1 MGLTK
6 KLNKVEDLVMRHL
19 RDHEVIIDNTKFLY
33 YSVLQEFYRATSAKG
48 RLCDEDNFLSD
59 LYDLLHFAPCDE
71 SIQRSRRRIQN
82 KLKMYRSSKAVQ
94 EMRKKA
100 EDTYYT
106 WSFED

>member
-19 RDHEVIIDNTKFLY
+19 RDHDVCRDNTKFLY
-33 YSVLQEFYRATSAKG
+33 YSVLQEFYRSTSPKG
-48 RLCDEDNFLSD
+48 RLCEEDKFLSD
-59 LYDLLHFAPCDE
+59 LYDLLHYAPCDE

-82 KLKMYRSSKAVQ
+82 KLKMHRSSKAVQ

-106 WSFED
+106 WSQDG